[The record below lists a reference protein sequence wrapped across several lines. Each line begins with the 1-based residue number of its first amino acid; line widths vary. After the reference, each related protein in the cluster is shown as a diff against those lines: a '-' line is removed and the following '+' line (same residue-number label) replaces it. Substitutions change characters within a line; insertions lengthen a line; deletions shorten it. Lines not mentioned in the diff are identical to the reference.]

1 LIDDMQGTLVTGF
14 AGGPSDGTDPYTAR
28 CMAAPPIAVL
38 VPVKDFARA
47 KVRLAEHLDAA
58 ARATLARDMAGIV
71 LAAAVPLP
79 VSVVC
84 DDPDV
89 RAWATSVGAEVIW
102 TPGLGLN
109 GAVQAGVDELARRG
123 VTTVVVAHSDLPL
136 ATSLAWVAATE
147 GVTIVPDR
155 RLDGTNVLA
164 VPAASGFRFSYGA
177 GSFERHRAEGLRLGL
192 PVRVVRDARLG
203 WDVDHPADL
212 VLPAH
217 Y

>member
-1 LIDDMQGTLVTGF
+1 
-14 AGGPSDGTDPYTAR
+14 
-28 CMAAPPIAVL
+28 MAAPPIAVV
-38 VPVKDFARA
+38 VPVKDFTRA
-47 KVRLAEHLDAA
+47 KVRLAEHLDARS
-58 ARATLARDMAGIV
+58 RATLARDMAGIV
-71 LAAAVPLP
+71 LAAAAPLP

-84 DDPDV
+84 DDDDV
-89 RAWATSVGAEVIW
+89 RTWAESVGAEVIW
-102 TPGLGLN
+102 TPGLGLD
-109 GAVQAGVDELARRG
+109 GAVQAGVDELGRRG
-123 VTTVVVAHSDLPL
+123 VTTAVVAHSDLPL
-136 ATSLAWVAATE
+136 ATSLAWVATTD

>member
-1 LIDDMQGTLVTGF
+1 
-14 AGGPSDGTDPYTAR
+14 
-28 CMAAPPIAVL
+28 MAAPPIAVV
-38 VPVKDFARA
+38 VPVKDFTRA

-58 ARATLARDMAGIV
+58 ARSTLAREMAEIV
-71 LAAAVPLP
+71 LAAAAPLP

-84 DDPDV
+84 DDVEV
-89 RAWATSVGAEVIW
+89 RTWATSVGAEVIW

-109 GAVQAGVDELARRG
+109 GAVQAGVDELSRRG
-123 VTTVVVAHSDLPL
+123 VGTVVVAHSDLPL
-136 ATSLAWVAATE
+136 ATSLAWVAATV
-147 GVTIVPDR
+147 GITIVPDR

-164 VPAASGFRFSYGA
+164 VPATAGFRFSYGA